1 METLMKCGHVA
12 MAHDIKGNPYCII
25 CDCKEVA
32 EELPSLEGRMA
43 TCSYC
48 GHEEKSSYDL
58 PFFEYRKDKK
68 QMNIIV
74 DVKDGIKL
82 E

>member
-48 GHEEKSSYDL
+48 GHEKKSSFDL

-68 QMNIIV
+68 T
-74 DVKDGIKL
+74 DEYYCGCKGWD
-82 E
+82 

>member
-12 MAHDIKGNPYCII
+12 MAQDIKGNPYCII

-48 GHEEKSSYDL
+48 GHERKSSYDL
-58 PFFEYRKDKK
+58 PFF
-68 QMNIIV
+68 
-74 DVKDGIKL
+74 
-82 E
+82 

>member
-48 GHEEKSSYDL
+48 GHEK
-58 PFFEYRKDKK
+58 
-68 QMNIIV
+68 
-74 DVKDGIKL
+74 IKF
-82 E
+82 

>member
-48 GHEEKSSYDL
+48 GHEKNQVMICH
-58 PFFEYRKDKK
+58 F
-68 QMNIIV
+68 
-74 DVKDGIKL
+74 
-82 E
+82 

>member
-1 METLMKCGHVA
+1 MEILMKCGHVA
-12 MAHDIKGNPYCII
+12 MAQDIKGNPYCII

-48 GHEEKSSYDL
+48 GHERKSSYDL
-58 PFFEYRKDKK
+58 PFFEYRNDKK
-68 QMNIIV
+68 T
-74 DVKDGIKL
+74 DEYYCGCKGWD
-82 E
+82 